1 MTATRPPRRRAGRS
15 SAAAAETLQRLTAA
29 RADLDAA
36 VVERRRRE
44 DALIEQYA
52 AASGEI
58 ADVVAR
64 RDAALADLDRRTREI
79 RDAAAAELAEIQAR
93 QQQVL
98 VELNHHRTLE
108 ELSTW
113 FGVPEKRLRQI
124 LRAHRASGDVA
135 GAAGGSD
142 RSDDVAEPRPPSP
155 PGVAEVPVAE
165 PAPAPTTSVAATA
178 HRHRRHLLPHQL
190 RFRVASIRPAPSR
203 PPAPADRCGEEGTR
217 SPLAHA
223 RLATRRPRASFVRPT
238 RRRPPRGRRH
248 TLHALAPVAGWNAG
262 AESGARTSPM
272 TDLAPLADAPTGPEE
287 RGYGRERLKPS

>member
-1 MTATRPPRRRAGRS
+1 VTATRPPRRRAGRS

-64 RDAALADLDRRTREI
+64 RDAALADLARRTREI
-79 RDAAAAELAEIQAR
+79 RDGAAAELDEIQAR

-124 LRAHRASGDVA
+124 LRAHRASGDMA
-135 GAAGGSD
+135 GASGGSD
-142 RSDDVAEPRPPSP
+142 RSDDVPEPRAPSPPRP

-165 PAPAPTTSVAATA
+165 PAPAVTTSVAGNGAPSPATPA
-178 HRHRRHLLPHQL
+178 PAQPTL
-190 RFRVASIRPAPSR
+190 RAASIRPAPSW
-203 PPAPADRCGEEGTR
+203 PPGPADRPHESAFR
-217 SPLAHA
+217 AH
-223 RLATRRPRASFVRPT
+223 R
-238 RRRPPRGRRH
+238 
-248 TLHALAPVAGWNAG
+248 G
-262 AESGARTSPM
+262 AEG
-272 TDLAPLADAPTGPEE
+272 
-287 RGYGRERLKPS
+287 

>member
-98 VELNHHRTLE
+98 VELNHHRSLE

-135 GAAGGSD
+135 GGSD

-155 PGVAEVPVAE
+155 PGVAEVPVAK
-165 PAPAPTTSVAATA
+165 PAPAPTTSDADG
-178 HRHRRHLLPHQL
+178 PPP
-190 RFRVASIRPAPSR
+190 PA
-203 PPAPADRCGEEGTR
+203 PPAPAPAQVSGR
-217 SPLAHA
+217 SDPASA
-223 RLATRRPRASFVRPT
+223 EPGRRPRLTASPRTGTPW
-238 RRRPPRGRRH
+238 PPP
-248 TLHALAPVAGWNAG
+248 A
-262 AESGARTSPM
+262 M
-272 TDLAPLADAPTGPEE
+272 TGHPGHRQL
-287 RGYGRERLKPS
+287 